1 MQRLWLARVL
11 AWALLLGG
19 WVALASLAAAR
30 SATLGGGLPVLALW
44 LLAVGAATQALPRW
58 LPQAGPRRIALLLSA
73 AATAL
78 AVQAP
83 GRWAL
88 PAAALAWAA
97 LVVLA
102 SLTVRACRQ
111 VAPQRPGP
119 PTAAAAA
126 GGALVWALMA
136 ATGAGSLNAS
146 TASLAQA
153 LSLALPG
160 VALLLALLHPRQL
173 SGHSR
178 CRAGLF
184 DCSLPAAW
192 PAGQGHQPGR
202 WPLVL
207 ASWVM
212 LPMMCSLAL
221 MPQLCRSNALLTPA
235 AMLALHLAAML
246 GPAALW
252 RGRAVPSGGVA
263 ALVMAGAVALWAL
276 PAPWAWPA
284 LALLHGSAW
293 SLAWAGQLAVRGQA
307 AAAPAAQP
315 QGGPAPPWR
324 LAALHAGLA
333 WGLGVALDAVGP
345 GALVGVHGALGGLAA
360 VSWLALAV
368 GRAPLHAP
376 APSLRA

>member
-1 MQRLWLARVL
+1 MQRLWAARVL

-30 SATLGGGLPVLALW
+30 SATLGGGLTVLALW
-44 LLAVGAATQALPRW
+44 LLAVGAATQW
-58 LPQAGPRRIALLLSA
+58 LPSRLPHATQRRLALLLSA

-111 VAPQRPGP
+111 AAPRRPGP

-136 ATGAGSLNAS
+136 ATGAGSLPAS
-146 TASLAQA
+146 TAPLAQA

-173 SGHSR
+173 TGHSR

-192 PAGQGHQPGR
+192 PAGAWRQSRQ
-202 WPLVL
+202 WPLAL
-207 ASWVM
+207 ASLVM

-221 MPQLCRSNALLTPA
+221 MPQLCRSNALLPPA
-235 AMLALHLAAML
+235 AMLALHLGAML
-246 GPAALW
+246 GPAAVI
-252 RGRAVPSGGVA
+252 RGRAVPVGVVSGLLA
-263 ALVMAGAVALWAL
+263 AGALALWAL

-284 LALLHGSAW
+284 LAVLHGSAW
-293 SLAWAGQLAVRGQA
+293 SLAWTGQLLARGPA
-307 AAAPAAQP
+307 KAPSGDDAHR
-315 QGGPAPPWR
+315 GLAPPWR
-324 LAALHAGLA
+324 VAAFNAVWA
-333 WGLGVALDAVGP
+333 VALGAALDAWGP
-345 GALVGVHGALGGLAA
+345 SSLAGVHGLLGGLVLGAA
-360 VSWLALAV
+360 VFRWAGV
-368 GRAPLHAP
+368 RP
-376 APSLRA
+376 AATAAEV